1 MLESIRRALPLPLP
15 RVNVAHGLALAVLLT
30 FGGLLLQDRI
40 PPFAIYLAQ
49 IFLMF

>member
-1 MLESIRRALPLPLP
+1 MLESIRRVLPLP
-15 RVNVAHGLALAVLLT
+15 RVSMAQFSALAVVLT
-30 FGGLLLQDRI
+30 FFWLLVQDQI

>member
-1 MLESIRRALPLPLP
+1 MQESIRRHLSLP
-15 RVNVAHGLALAVLLT
+15 RVSVSQVCAGAVVVSFGL
-30 FGGLLLQDRI
+30 LLLQDRI